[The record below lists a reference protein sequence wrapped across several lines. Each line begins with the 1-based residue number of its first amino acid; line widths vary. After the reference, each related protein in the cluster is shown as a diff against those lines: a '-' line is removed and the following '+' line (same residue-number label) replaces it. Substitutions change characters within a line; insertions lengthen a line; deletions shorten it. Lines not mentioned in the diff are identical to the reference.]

1 MSTMRL
7 DPTTREWVII
17 AANRSR
23 RPHDFVVRN
32 EKRVAS
38 SSEGPC
44 PFCAGNENMTP
55 PEVFSYRDHD
65 THNWRVRSFPNRFP
79 ALTTDGNTQR
89 TQEEGLLV
97 SLDGFGIHE
106 VIVET
111 PAHDRMPG
119 QMSIEEV
126 RDVLLAFQERFR
138 ALTKEPWLRSIII
151 FKNHGRGAGTS
162 LEHPH
167 SQLVATAVAPR
178 RLRMR
183 QQVALDYYDATGRC
197 VYSDLALLEADTGT
211 RLIAGSDRFVAFHPF
226 ASSRP
231 FETWIVPK
239 AHQPSF
245 SDASPDDVKDL
256 AAILRTILVKLHRG
270 LNNPDFNYILDLGLP
285 GSGNSDHYLWHLRLV
300 PRLTEIA
307 GFEMGSG
314 IYINTAVPEETAE
327 FMRNVRVD

>member
-1 MSTMRL
+1 
-7 DPTTREWVII
+7 
-17 AANRSR
+17 
-23 RPHDFVVRN
+23 
-32 EKRVAS
+32 
-38 SSEGPC
+38 
-44 PFCAGNENMTP
+44 
-55 PEVFSYRDHD
+55 
-65 THNWRVRSFPNRFP
+65 
-79 ALTTDGNTQR
+79 
-89 TQEEGLLV
+89 V

-119 QMSIEEV
+119 LMSVEEV
-126 RDVLLAFQERFR
+126 QDVLMAYQERFR
-138 ALTKEPWLRSIII
+138 ALTKESWLKSLII

-178 RLRMR
+178 HLRMR
-183 QQVALDYYDATGRC
+183 RQVALDYYDTTGRC
-197 VYSDLALLEADTGT
+197 VYSDLALLEADMGT
-211 RLIAGSDRFVAFHPF
+211 RLICSSDRFVAFHPF

-239 AHQPSF
+239 AHQPCF
-245 SDASPDDVKDL
+245 GDASPHDVEDL
-256 AAILRTILVKLHRG
+256 AVVLRTILVKLHRG

-285 GSGNSDHYLWHLRLV
+285 GSGNSDHYLWHLRLI
-300 PRLTEIA
+300 PRLTETA

-314 IYINTAVPEETAE
+314 IYINTALPEETAE